1 MERKTYPFHY
11 GGVKQNWAE
20 AVVAGGLAFVSG
32 VSEREFETGRVTA
45 VDVRVQT
52 EIARP
57 KINSIL
63 EEIGTSFFGGSASPL
78 RNVPFALPRSR
89 MRTAV
94 SVMVILQCLRL
105 TWLEAMRRL
114 QSAPRPI
121 TAVLRSV
128 IRFTFDLLLETSSRT
143 NISTTGPLVGKR
155 QSGSRN
161 NQNTPLL
168 PSYPYG
174 PGFLKPKAGNQREIC
189 EPRSRDRP
197 Q

>member
-63 EEIGTSFFGGSASPL
+63 EEIGTSL
-78 RNVPFALPRSR
+78 DRIVK
-89 MRTAV
+89 
-94 SVMVILQCLRL
+94 MVIH
-105 TWLEAMRRL
+105 
-114 QSAPRPI
+114 PRNAKDAGAYYDASLKCFEKECP
-121 TAVLRSV
+121 
-128 IRFTFDLLLETSSRT
+128 DLLENPPANTLADAGLYLEEMLVEKDVIAILPEWAIPRAGTVEL
-143 NISTTGPLVGKR
+143 TGKKTGWQVALIFK
-155 QSGSRN
+155 
-161 NQNTPLL
+161 
-168 PSYPYG
+168 
-174 PGFLKPKAGNQREIC
+174 
-189 EPRSRDRP
+189 
-197 Q
+197 